1 MPSVLLVDDELSM
14 REFLRILLE
23 KEGFTA
29 VTAANGE
36 VAMDILTKQSFDL
49 LISDIR
55 MPGMG
60 GLALLEKTRAMG
72 SHLPVILITAFASPE
87 DAVLA
92 MKHGAYDYI
101 TKPFKVDEIKK
112 IVRAAIAGK
121 AALGNHAAVGNDS
134 FSGIIGTSPEM
145 VKIFDLIQ
153 RIAPTHANVLIH
165 GESGTGKELVA
176 RAIHNHSTV
185 AANAFV
191 PITCSAIPESLIE
204 SELFGHVKGAF
215 TGAITNK
222 AGLFEIADNGSVFLD
237 EIGELSPIIQT
248 KLLRILQERE
258 FKRVGG
264 TDTVKVNVRV
274 IAATNRDLEEEVMAG
289 RFREDLFYR
298 LAVVPIRVPPLRE
311 RKGDVPLLVNHFL
324 RKYSA
329 VFGKDIRELS
339 AYALEVLMQYDFPGN
354 VRELENIIE
363 RGVALEN
370 SNIIL
375 PESLSLSMHRQ
386 ERLQQEPTR
395 QPHPSTMP
403 AEAEEEDIYDLGL
416 EEVMTRI
423 EKRLIGKALH
433 KAGNSK
439 MRAAELLK
447 ISFRSLRYKVQKYN
461 IDD

>member
-1 MPSVLLVDDELSM
+1 MPSVLLVDDEQSM

-23 KEGFTA
+23 KEGFKA

-36 VAMDILTKQSFDL
+36 DALDALREESFDL

-60 GLALLEKTRAMG
+60 GLELLAKTRELG
-72 SHLPVILITAFASPE
+72 INLPAILITAFASPE

-112 IVRAAIAGK
+112 IIGAAIAG
-121 AALGNHAAVGNDS
+121 NTAVGEQNNDNSDS
-134 FSGIIGTSPEM
+134 FSGIIGNSPEM
-145 VKIFDLIQ
+145 VKIFDLIK

-176 RAIHNHSTV
+176 QAIHNYSKV

-191 PITCSAIPESLIE
+191 PITCSAIPENLIE

-215 TGAITNK
+215 TGAISNK
-222 AGLFEIADNGSVFLD
+222 AGLFEIADNGSAFLD

-264 TDTVKVNVRV
+264 TNTVKVNVRV
-274 IAATNRDLEEEVMAG
+274 IAATNKDLEQEVMAG

-298 LAVVPIRVPPLRE
+298 LAVVPIRVPP
-311 RKGDVPLLVNHFL
+311 
-324 RKYSA
+324 
-329 VFGKDIRELS
+329 
-339 AYALEVLMQYDFPGN
+339 
-354 VRELENIIE
+354 
-363 RGVALEN
+363 
-370 SNIIL
+370 
-375 PESLSLSMHRQ
+375 
-386 ERLQQEPTR
+386 
-395 QPHPSTMP
+395 P
-403 AEAEEEDIYDLGL
+403 AG
-416 EEVMTRI
+416 TQ
-423 EKRLIGKALH
+423 G
-433 KAGNSK
+433 
-439 MRAAELLK
+439 
-447 ISFRSLRYKVQKYN
+447 
-461 IDD
+461 